1 MSSPAERGGAHGAG
15 EVTGTDRLGEDAAR
29 AYLDAVERQRSA
41 LRRRPVAAAA
51 KRTSTDARLAC
62 ACCPS
67 CSRPSGQTTSSRSRT
82 STHTQ
87 GARAAKRSVFVA
99 RRGSRERAEQQS
111 HHRVWYLLD
120 LASSQRVQRSAP
132 RTSAAP
138 APNAAYARPKRPR
151 RAKPSPGVRA
161 HSLAISRT
169 RDHLETTTSGR
180 SPARSA
186 RATGRAPGRPVR
198 PVHSSSTPR
207 AYRWCKAGS

>member
-111 HHRVWYLLD
+111 HYRVCLFLIW
-120 LASSQRVQRSAP
+120 RVHNVPIR
-132 RTSAAP
+132 
-138 APNAAYARPKRPR
+138 Y
-151 RAKPSPGVRA
+151 GMV
-161 HSLAISRT
+161 
-169 RDHLETTTSGR
+169 
-180 SPARSA
+180 
-186 RATGRAPGRPVR
+186 GRPVPLASFFRFRTR
-198 PVHSSSTPR
+198 PFLHYITCTLHYLLLGVDGIPVVGIRSNQDP
-207 AYRWCKAGS
+207 

>member
-67 CSRPSGQTTSSRSRT
+67 CSRPSGQATSSRSRA

-111 HHRVWYLLD
+111 HHRVCYVLD
-120 LASSQRVQRSAP
+120 LASSQRVWAP
-132 RTSAAP
+132 F
-138 APNAAYARPKRPR
+138 AYAE
-151 RAKPSPGVRA
+151 PSSG
-161 HSLAISRT
+161 ISP
-169 RDHLETTTSGR
+169 LILNFLSQVALN
-180 SPARSA
+180 S
-186 RATGRAPGRPVR
+186 
-198 PVHSSSTPR
+198 
-207 AYRWCKAGS
+207 